1 MVYSLMGHDVQVQN
15 IVFLSQG
22 TYLITRL
29 VVNMLIYFLIKNLFE
44 HILFFSNLDEFESS
58 FGDYFVPRALKWIR
72 IVNNTHPDG
81 CRPASLETISIHN
94 C

>member
-29 VVNMLIYFLIKNLFE
+29 GSKYAYL
-44 HILFFSNLDEFESS
+44 FSNKKS
-58 FGDYFVPRALKWIR
+58 FRTLIILQQLG
-72 IVNNTHPDG
+72 
-81 CRPASLETISIHN
+81 
-94 C
+94 